1 MRLERSGRQ
10 RPASLNAVVA
20 EVAAA
25 VLVHIA
31 FWLLLLSM
39 LSIKLELYAIIG
51 LALFPVLLYF
61 VSRLH
66 SIGRLTPVYALFLPL
81 LVELVGARYFVD
93 GFRELFYTL

>member
-31 FWLLLLSM
+31 FWLLLGH
-39 LSIKLELYAIIG
+39 AV
-51 LALFPVLLYF
+51 LALVP
-61 VSRLH
+61 SSPSMRRLH
-66 SIGRLTPVYALFLPL
+66 
-81 LVELVGARYFVD
+81 
-93 GFRELFYTL
+93 

>member
-31 FWLLLLSM
+31 FWLQ
-39 LSIKLELYAIIG
+39 
-51 LALFPVLLYF
+51 
-61 VSRLH
+61 
-66 SIGRLTPVYALFLPL
+66 IGRAHV
-81 LVELVGARYFVD
+81 
-93 GFRELFYTL
+93 